1 MENTKRKTK
10 TEIEVEEV
18 QYVTFVIGEELYGV
32 DVTRVQ
38 EIIGM
43 TQITSVPNSAVF
55 MRGVINLR
63 GAVVPVVDLRSRFS
77 MADKSY
83 DFFTVIIIVEV
94 HSRLI
99 GMIVDSVSDV
109 VKLPLGSI
117 QSTPSFNA
125 KIETNFIEGIGQI
138 DSNLVVILDV
148 DKILSSGEISSQAAS
163 A

>member
-1 MENTKRKTK
+1 
-10 TEIEVEEV
+10 
-18 QYVTFVIGEELYGV
+18 
-32 DVTRVQ
+32 
-38 EIIGM
+38 
-43 TQITSVPNSAVF
+43 VPNSAVF

-63 GAVVPVVDLRSRFS
+63 GAVVPVVDMRSRFS
-77 MADKSY
+77 IADKSY

-117 QSTPSFNA
+117 QSTPSFNT
-125 KIETNFIEGIGQI
+125 KIETGFIEGIGQI
-138 DSNLVVILDV
+138 DTNLVAILDV
-148 DKILSSGEISSQAAS
+148 DKILSSGEIPSQAAS